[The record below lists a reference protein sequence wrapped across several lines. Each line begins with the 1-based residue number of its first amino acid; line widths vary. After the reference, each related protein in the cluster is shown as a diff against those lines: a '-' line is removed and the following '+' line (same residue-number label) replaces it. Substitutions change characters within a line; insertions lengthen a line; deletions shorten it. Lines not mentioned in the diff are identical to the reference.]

1 MQFSWKPVG
10 IVILLWV
17 GFMFLLLFQLFFV
30 EHEILSFL
38 PFGYML
44 VTSFSLTKL
53 EKRSIIDRFG
63 FQRNNVLG
71 LVVLICL
78 GLTVVYLFYEF
89 NINDLNLIVIA
100 PAGACVNFK
109 IPAEFLK
116 YV

>member
-17 GFMFLLLFQLFFV
+17 GLMFLLLFQLFFV

-71 LVVLICL
+71 LVVIICL

-100 PAGACVNFK
+100 RADACVNFK
-109 IPAEFLK
+109 ILAEFLK